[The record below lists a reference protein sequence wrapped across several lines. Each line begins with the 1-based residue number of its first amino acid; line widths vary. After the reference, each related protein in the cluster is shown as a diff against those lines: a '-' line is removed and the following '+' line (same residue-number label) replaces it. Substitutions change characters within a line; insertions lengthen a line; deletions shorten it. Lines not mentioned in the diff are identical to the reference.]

1 MESDAFDIRRIDV
14 GEDMS
19 VWVPVAPASEDD
31 PPAPSDPGPPKRAW
45 RVPPAGLALGG
56 ALAFAA
62 LLRIGA
68 TPAGLLAAGVLAVL
82 AVLAIIDADV
92 RLLPNRIVL
101 PAIAGVLAW
110 QLAFFP
116 ERFAEVVLAG
126 VGAAAFLLLPSLFR
140 RGAMGM
146 GDVKLAAL
154 LGAALGAPV
163 AVALAV
169 GSLAAWPV
177 ALVLVVRG
185 ASVRGATIPFGPFLA
200 FGAAVVLLG

>member
-1 MESDAFDIRRIDV
+1 MDPEFEIRRIDV
-14 GEDMS
+14 GGDMS
-19 VWVPVAPASEDD
+19 VWVPVAPTGEDD
-31 PPAPSDPGPPKRAW
+31 PPAPSDPATSARAW
-45 RVPPAGLALGG
+45 RVPPAGLVLGA

-68 TPAGLLAAGVLAVL
+68 TPAGLLAAGVLGVL
-82 AVLAIIDADV
+82 AVLAFIDADV

-116 ERFAEVVLAG
+116 GRFAEVVLAA
-126 VGAAAFLLLPSLFR
+126 VGAAGFLLLPSLFR

-163 AVALAV
+163 ALALAV

-177 ALVLVVRG
+177 ALVLVIRG
-185 ASVRGATIPFGPFLA
+185 ASVRGTMIPFGPFLA